1 MKRKAFT
8 LLELLLVIAIMGF
21 MGTVAVGG
29 YRAMRRGMEERSVM
43 QNVSQFIRSAYQR
56 AQIDRQPV
64 NVYFWNETLSEEEV
78 DKPLQV
84 VGHAVA
90 VRRSGRITMVK
101 DPYLVDEFGDLRFS
115 RLTQDEDSQSG
126 QDDSTSGDS
135 AGVFLYAINGNESG
149 SQMYRSTVSETTK
162 KLPSPPREPLL
173 QGGVDRPFEAYAYVL
188 KDKNGV
194 QWRPGMAYGFEFA
207 DLQLPHNYLFG
218 ANYSRSV
225 KSPIS
230 GQDVIRFNVS
240 ANSGSGAT
248 QGLTDAGTVTV
259 YSLRPGAS
267 GSLSAQ
273 RVGTS
278 ERPNQNLN
286 N

>member
-64 NVYFWNETLSEEEV
+64 NVYFWNETLREEAT
-78 DKPLQV
+78 DAPLQV
-84 VGHAVA
+84 VGRAVA
-90 VRRSGRITMVK
+90 VRRSGRLTKVQ

-115 RLTQDEDSQSG
+115 RLTKDTDASG
-126 QDDSTSGDS
+126 MTDDSSSGNS
-135 AGVFLYAINGNESG
+135 LGVFLYAINGTETG
-149 SQMYRSTVSETTK
+149 SQMCRSTVSESTK
-162 KLPSPPREPLL
+162 RQSAGNEPLL
-173 QGGVDRPFEAYAYVL
+173 QGGMMKNAYDYAYVV
-188 KDKNGV
+188 KDRGGV
-194 QWRPGMAYGFEFA
+194 TWKPGMAYGFEFA
-207 DLQLPHNYLFG
+207 DIQLPHNYLFG
-218 ANYSRSV
+218 GNYSRSV
-225 KSPIS
+225 KTPIA
-230 GQDVIRFNVS
+230 GEDVIRFRVS

-248 QGLTDAGTVTV
+248 QGLSDSGTVTV
-259 YSLRPGAS
+259 YSLRPGSS
-267 GSLSAQ
+267 GSITAQ
-273 RVGTS
+273 RVGLS
-278 ERPNQNLN
+278 ERPNSNLN

>member
-64 NVYFWNETLSEEEV
+64 NVYFWNETLREATSDE
-78 DKPLQV
+78 PLQV
-84 VGHAVA
+84 VGRAVA
-90 VRRSGRITMVK
+90 VRRSGRLTKVQ
-101 DPYLVDEFGDLRFS
+101 DPYLIDEFGDLRFS
-115 RLTQDEDSQSG
+115 RLTKDEDSTGSS
-126 QDDSTSGDS
+126 DDSSSGDS
-135 AGVFLYAINGNESG
+135 MGVFLYAINGTETG

-162 KLPSPPREPLL
+162 RLTGASEPLL
-173 QGGVDRPFEAYAYVL
+173 LGDVMKNVVDYAYVV
-188 KDKNGV
+188 KDKGGV
-194 QWRPGMAYGFEFA
+194 TWKPGMAYGFEFA
-207 DLQLPHNYLFG
+207 DIQLPHNYIFG
-218 ANYSRSV
+218 GNYSRSV
-225 KSPIS
+225 RTPIA
-230 GQDVIRFNVS
+230 GEDVIRFHVS

-248 QGLTDAGTVTV
+248 QGLSDSGTINV
-259 YSLRPGAS
+259 YSMRPGAS
-267 GSLSAQ
+267 GAVSAQ
-273 RVGTS
+273 RVGIS
-278 ERPNQNLN
+278 ERPNSSLN